1 MRSAMDSA
9 SSWSWVTR
17 MVVIPYSRCRRF
29 TSICISRRRFLSSAP
44 NGSSSSSTFGSVAR
58 QRASATRCCW
68 PPESCRGLR
77 VANSLMWTSA
87 RHLGGARSNAL
98 ARPFVRLEAVGD
110 VLGDRHVREQCVV
123 LEYDA
128 GAAPAWRQM
137 VDGFAVEQHA
147 AAALADEAGDDAQ
160 QRGLAAAGGA

>member
-1 MRSAMDSA
+1 
-9 SSWSWVTR
+9 
-17 MVVIPYSRCRRF
+17 
-29 TSICISRRRFLSSAP
+29 

-87 RHLGGARSNAL
+87 RHLGDARSNAL

-110 VLGDRHVREQCVV
+110 VLGDRHVREQCGG

-160 QRGLAAAGGA
+160 QRGLAAAGGAEQRDELASRDVEIDVAHGDEVAKAMADILESQPVPA